1 MRRIERA
8 RFKSE
13 FRGTLSVLSS
23 IRINNRMKLPSFAN
37 IIYLFVHSE
46 LKGRGKTINVINVKK
61 IQASKRNCFPKC
73 KNLHLIS
80 SLSNLTKFQNNS
92 KNLLDHKLQIH

>member
-8 RFKSE
+8 RFKFE

-46 LKGRGKTINVINVKK
+46 LKGRGETLSLMLKKSKLRKGIVFQNVKTS
-61 IQASKRNCFPKC
+61 ILFP
-73 KNLHLIS
+73 H
-80 SLSNLTKFQNNS
+80 FQ
-92 KNLLDHKLQIH
+92 I

>member
-23 IRINNRMKLPSFAN
+23 IRINRMKLPLFAN

-46 LKGRGKTINVINVKK
+46 LKGRGETLSLMLKKSKLRKGIVFQNVKTS
-61 IQASKRNCFPKC
+61 ILFP
-73 KNLHLIS
+73 H
-80 SLSNLTKFQNNS
+80 FQ
-92 KNLLDHKLQIH
+92 I

>member
-8 RFKSE
+8 RFKFE

-46 LKGRGKTINVINVKK
+46 LKGRGETLSLMLKK

-92 KNLLDHKLQIH
+92 KNLLDYKLQIH

>member
-46 LKGRGKTINVINVKK
+46 LKGRGETLLMLKKSKLRKGIVFQNVKTS
-61 IQASKRNCFPKC
+61 ILFP
-73 KNLHLIS
+73 H
-80 SLSNLTKFQNNS
+80 FQ
-92 KNLLDHKLQIH
+92 I

>member
-46 LKGRGKTINVINVKK
+46 LKGRGETLSLMLKKSKLRKGIVFQNVKTF
-61 IQASKRNCFPKC
+61 ILF
-73 KNLHLIS
+73 LH
-80 SLSNLTKFQNNS
+80 FQ
-92 KNLLDHKLQIH
+92 I

>member
-46 LKGRGKTINVINVKK
+46 LKGRGETLSLMLKKSKLRKEIVFQNVKTS
-61 IQASKRNCFPKC
+61 ILFP
-73 KNLHLIS
+73 H
-80 SLSNLTKFQNNS
+80 FQ
-92 KNLLDHKLQIH
+92 I

>member
-46 LKGRGKTINVINVKK
+46 LKGRGETLSLMLKKSKLRKGIVFQNVKTS
-61 IQASKRNCFPKC
+61 ILF
-73 KNLHLIS
+73 LH
-80 SLSNLTKFQNNS
+80 FQ
-92 KNLLDHKLQIH
+92 I